1 MKDPKYQQLNLSLNG
16 SLFGGIYKKSKNLNH
31 SQRGAQS
38 SRTLLDLFEITKP
51 SKRKRVARGKGLKYD
66 PELTHTCRE
75 KLESMKL
82 FSLASGVNVFWN
94 LRLKSTAGLAYHD
107 SIRIDLNTRLQR
119 FYPEEPKRTLLHEL
133 AHLIANHRASG
144 SRIQPHGIEWQRAC
158 SELGIPGEKRCHD
171 LPLATTEVKKK
182 LAYRCRYC
190 GVIVPR
196 VKRLTRES
204 ACYPCCQTHNRGNY
218 SRRFLLEKISITEA
232 KTLAPQYNW
241 A

>member
-1 MKDPKYQQLNLSLNG
+1 
-16 SLFGGIYKKSKNLNH
+16 
-31 SQRGAQS
+31 
-38 SRTLLDLFEITKP
+38 
-51 SKRKRVARGKGLKYD
+51 
-66 PELTHTCRE
+66 
-75 KLESMKL
+75 MKL

-119 FYPEEPKRTLLHEL
+119 FYPEEPNRTLLHEL

-171 LPLATTEVKKK
+171 LPLAPQKLKKK

-196 VKRLTRES
+196 VKNSLENRHATHVAKPIIEEIIVEGFCWRKFRLQKQR
-204 ACYPCCQTHNRGNY
+204 
-218 SRRFLLEKISITEA
+218 L
-232 KTLAPQYNW
+232 
-241 A
+241 

>member
-1 MKDPKYQQLNLSLNG
+1 MKNPKYQQLNLSLNG

-31 SQRGAQS
+31 SKRGAQS

-51 SKRKRVARGKGLKYD
+51 SKYKRIARGKGLKYD

-119 FYPEEPKRTLLHEL
+119 FYPEEPNSCLLYT
-133 AHLIANHRASG
+133 SP
-144 SRIQPHGIEWQRAC
+144 S
-158 SELGIPGEKRCHD
+158 
-171 LPLATTEVKKK
+171 
-182 LAYRCRYC
+182 
-190 GVIVPR
+190 PR
-196 VKRLTRES
+196 D
-204 ACYPCCQTHNRGNY
+204 
-218 SRRFLLEKISITEA
+218 
-232 KTLAPQYNW
+232 
-241 A
+241 